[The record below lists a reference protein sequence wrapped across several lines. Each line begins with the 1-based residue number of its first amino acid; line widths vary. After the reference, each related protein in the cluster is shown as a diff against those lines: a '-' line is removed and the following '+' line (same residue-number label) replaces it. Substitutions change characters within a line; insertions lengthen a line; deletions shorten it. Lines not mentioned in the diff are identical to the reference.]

1 MVNNASVLGPSPQPN
16 LADYP
21 LDVLREVYEVNVVA
35 PLALV
40 QTALPALRRN
50 GGTIVD
56 ITSDA
61 GVEGYPGWG
70 GYGSS
75 KAALEQAS
83 NVLAAEEPDVARLLV
98 RPGRHAHADAPG
110 GVPRRG
116 HLRPAAAGDGRSRR
130 SCGCCDSGAPSGR
143 YRAADRSESDERVTR
158 RRRSVTMN
166 ALTTTERLRFDLPPA
181 LEAGEPPE
189 ARGITR
195 DGVRMLV
202 AERSSG
208 RLTHSTFTEL
218 PTFLAPG
225 DLVVVNTSGVL
236 PAAIDATAPDGA
248 AVVVHL
254 STRLDDGRWVVELRR
269 PDGAT
274 TARWTDPIVP
284 LDLTLAAGDADV
296 RRRLLTSTSRTSARG
311 CGSPAC
317 TLPQPVAGLAG
328 GARPADPLRRTSA
341 TRGRS
346 RRTRTSTPP
355 SRAAPRCRAPAGRSP
370 PR

>member
-1 MVNNASVLGPSPQPN
+1 MTGWSASPATSPTPLHRRELVHRASSLGTLRLVVNNASVLGPSPQPN

-21 LDVLREVYEVNVVA
+21 LDVLRQVYEVNVVA

-83 NVLAAEEPDVARLLV
+83 NVLAAEEPDVRVYWFDPGDMRTQMHQEAFPGEDISDRPLPATVVPALVRLL
-98 RPGRHAHADAPG
+98 
-110 GVPRRG
+110 
-116 HLRPAAAGDGRSRR
+116 
-130 SCGCCDSGAPSGR
+130 DSGAPSGR
-143 YRAADRSESDERVTR
+143 YRAATVESDERVPA
-158 RRRSVTMN
+158 VAGGVAMN
-166 ALTTTERLRFDLPPA
+166 ALATERLRFDLPPA
-181 LEAGEPPE
+181 QEAGEPPE
-189 ARGITR
+189 ARGIAR

-202 AERSSG
+202 AERSTG

-218 PTFLAPG
+218 PTFLSPG

-236 PAAIDATAPDGA
+236 PAAIDATAPDGS

-269 PDGAT
+269 PDG
-274 TARWTDPIVP
+274 DDDSPV
-284 LDLTLAAGDADV
+284 D
-296 RRRLLTSTSRTSARG
+296 RRRSCRST
-311 CGSPAC
+311 
-317 TLPQPVAGLAG
+317 
-328 GARPADPLRRTSA
+328 
-341 TRGRS
+341 
-346 RRTRTSTPP
+346 
-355 SRAAPRCRAPAGRSP
+355 
-370 PR
+370 